1 MICWIS
7 CIKVK
12 QLQTDSQKSI
22 ETQTKACNNCN
33 CHHKFHKR
41 FTAVISISQRSNRD
55 PVSIWLK
62 RNLIVNF
69 TPLCK
74 FLIITLQTEDNFGKA
89 AVDRFQSERTDAF
102 QKVRLKSLKNL
113 LLNRPRF
120 MRAVIELRAQMD
132 R

>member
-1 MICWIS
+1 M
-7 CIKVK
+7 K
-12 QLQTDSQKSI
+12 QTFEKQK
-22 ETQTKACNNCN
+22 TQAIVSDRHMKKKK
-33 CHHKFHKR
+33 KF
-41 FTAVISISQRSNRD
+41 S
-55 PVSIWLK
+55 
-62 RNLIVNF
+62 
-69 TPLCK
+69 
-74 FLIITLQTEDNFGKA
+74 KA

>member
-1 MICWIS
+1 M
-7 CIKVK
+7 KETFEK
-12 QLQTDSQKSI
+12 QK
-22 ETQTKACNNCN
+22 TQT
-33 CHHKFHKR
+33 
-41 FTAVISISQRSNRD
+41 I
-55 PVSIWLK
+55 VSD
-62 RNLIVNF
+62 RHM
-69 TPLCK
+69 
-74 FLIITLQTEDNFGKA
+74 FGKA

>member
-1 MICWIS
+1 LFKVNICRDDLLDKLYKSETIANG
-7 CIKVK
+7 
-12 QLQTDSQKSI
+12 QLKIDRNPYLTEQ
-22 ETQTKACNNCN
+22 KACPFCFLMQFF
-33 CHHKFHKR
+33 KSFHLNQ
-41 FTAVISISQRSNRD
+41 FCYQSLLLFS
-55 PVSIWLK
+55 
-62 RNLIVNF
+62 
-69 TPLCK
+69 
-74 FLIITLQTEDNFGKA
+74 KA

>member
-1 MICWIS
+1 M
-7 CIKVK
+7 VK
-12 QLQTDSQKSI
+12 EEEEK
-22 ETQTKACNNCN
+22 EK
-33 CHHKFHKR
+33 K
-41 FTAVISISQRSNRD
+41 
-55 PVSIWLK
+55 
-62 RNLIVNF
+62 
-69 TPLCK
+69 
-74 FLIITLQTEDNFGKA
+74 FGKA

>member
-55 PVSIWLK
+55 P
-62 RNLIVNF
+62 
-69 TPLCK
+69 
-74 FLIITLQTEDNFGKA
+74 FGKA

>member
-1 MICWIS
+1 MP
-7 CIKVK
+7 VLK
-12 QLQTDSQKSI
+12 QELAIQK
-22 ETQTKACNNCN
+22 TQT
-33 CHHKFHKR
+33 
-41 FTAVISISQRSNRD
+41 I
-55 PVSIWLK
+55 VSDRHMK
-62 RNLIVNF
+62 
-69 TPLCK
+69 K
-74 FLIITLQTEDNFGKA
+74 KKKKKKKKFGKA

>member
-1 MICWIS
+1 M
-7 CIKVK
+7 K
-12 QLQTDSQKSI
+12 QTFEKQK
-22 ETQTKACNNCN
+22 TQTIVSDRHMKKKKKK
-33 CHHKFHKR
+33 KF
-41 FTAVISISQRSNRD
+41 S
-55 PVSIWLK
+55 
-62 RNLIVNF
+62 
-69 TPLCK
+69 
-74 FLIITLQTEDNFGKA
+74 KA